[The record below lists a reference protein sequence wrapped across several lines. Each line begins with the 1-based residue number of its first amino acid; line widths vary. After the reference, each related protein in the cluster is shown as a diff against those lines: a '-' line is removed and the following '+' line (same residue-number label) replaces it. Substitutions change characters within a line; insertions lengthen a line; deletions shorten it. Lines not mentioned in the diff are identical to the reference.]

1 MKINNNNIITLE
13 YVKELDKTTKFVSL
27 TMDAMF
33 KSIMKRNKKV
43 LKDFIVEAFGFDDV
57 KDTDEIEF
65 LANDLEKSNI
75 NEKGKLIDLNLRL
88 GEKYIIDIEMNKT
101 LYTYTRER
109 NDMYYH
115 KFVTLQVKVGDNYKN
130 VEQLV
135 IFQLNL
141 NASEKEKLDEPDHKF
156 VTCDEYDDKKL
167 YDENK
172 RAIFTKTL
180 VKYRNEYYN
189 KTRDLKKD
197 DLFIVMLTSKN
208 YTELYNILSKFVSDE
223 ERDKLIRDVIVMSE
237 KYTPLHEWEKEAMDA
252 MVERAIEREALKQ
265 GLEQGLE
272 QGKEENK
279 IEMIK
284 SMLENDIDIEKIA
297 KVSDKSI
304 EEIKEIEK
312 TIK

>member
-1 MKINNNNIITLE
+1 M
-13 YVKELDKTTKFVSL
+13 
-27 TMDAMF
+27 
-33 KSIMKRNKKV
+33 
-43 LKDFIVEAFGFDDV
+43 
-57 KDTDEIEF
+57 
-65 LANDLEKSNI
+65 
-75 NEKGKLIDLNLRL
+75 
-88 GEKYIIDIEMNKT
+88 
-101 LYTYTRER
+101 
-109 NDMYYH
+109 
-115 KFVTLQVKVGDNYKN
+115 GDNYKK

-141 NASEKEKLDEPDHKF
+141 NASEKERLDEPDHKF
-156 VTCDEYDDKKL
+156 VTRDEYDDKKL

-189 KTRDLKKD
+189 NNRVLKKD

-208 YTELYNILSKFVSDE
+208 YTELYNILSKFVSNR
-223 ERDKLIRDVIVMSE
+223 ERDKLIRDVIEMSK

-265 GLEQGLE
+265 GLEQG
-272 QGKEENK
+272 KEENK

-284 SMLENDIDIEKIA
+284 SMLENGIDIEKIS

-304 EEIKEIEK
+304 EEIKKIEK
-312 TIK
+312 SMK

>member
-1 MKINNNNIITLE
+1 MKINNNNTITLE

-101 LYTYTRER
+101 LYTYVRAR

-115 KFVTLQVKVGDNYKN
+115 KFVTLQVTVGDNYKN

-135 IFQLNL
+135 IFQLIL
-141 NASEKEKLDEPDHKF
+141 NASEKEK
-156 VTCDEYDDKKL
+156 
-167 YDENK
+167 
-172 RAIFTKTL
+172 
-180 VKYRNEYYN
+180 
-189 KTRDLKKD
+189 
-197 DLFIVMLTSKN
+197 
-208 YTELYNILSKFVSDE
+208 
-223 ERDKLIRDVIVMSE
+223 
-237 KYTPLHEWEKEAMDA
+237 MDA

-265 GLEQGLE
+265 G
-272 QGKEENK
+272 KEENK

-284 SMLENDIDIEKIA
+284 SMLENNADYEFISKVSNKTIEK
-297 KVSDKSI
+297 
-304 EEIKEIEK
+304 IKEIEK
-312 TIK
+312 SMK

>member
-1 MKINNNNIITLE
+1 M
-13 YVKELDKTTKFVSL
+13 
-27 TMDAMF
+27 
-33 KSIMKRNKKV
+33 
-43 LKDFIVEAFGFDDV
+43 
-57 KDTDEIEF
+57 
-65 LANDLEKSNI
+65 
-75 NEKGKLIDLNLRL
+75 
-88 GEKYIIDIEMNKT
+88 
-101 LYTYTRER
+101 
-109 NDMYYH
+109 
-115 KFVTLQVKVGDNYKN
+115 GDNYRN

-141 NASEKEKLDEPDHKF
+141 NASEKERVDEPDHKF

-180 VKYRNEYYN
+180 VKYGNEYYN
-189 KTRDLKKD
+189 NIRDLKKD

-208 YTELYNILSKFVSDE
+208 YTELYNVLSKFVSDK
-223 ERDKLIRDVIVMSE
+223 ERDKLIRDVIIMSE

-265 GLEQGLE
+265 G
-272 QGKEENK
+272 KEENK

-284 SMLENDIDIEKIA
+284 SMLENDIDIKKIA

-304 EEIKEIEK
+304 EEIKEIERTMK
-312 TIK
+312 